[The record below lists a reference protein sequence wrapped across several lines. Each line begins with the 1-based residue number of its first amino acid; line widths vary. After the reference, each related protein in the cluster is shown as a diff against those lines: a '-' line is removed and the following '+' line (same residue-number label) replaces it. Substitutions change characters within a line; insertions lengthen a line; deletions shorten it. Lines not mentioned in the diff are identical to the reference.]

1 MSGSEVLSDFELNS
15 PHLIID
21 LDILDKNLESMV
33 NGSNGK
39 NLCIVFK
46 SPSVRTYSGW
56 MCWVPLPEIGDKRKV
71 VIKRLICNPQVFKC

>member
-46 SPSVRTYSGW
+46 SPSVRTYSG
-56 MCWVPLPEIGDKRKV
+56 
-71 VIKRLICNPQVFKC
+71 